1 MPTTEPTT
9 LRYRC
14 GTKGAFYEVVCTVC
28 TVSGATSRPL
38 VVGPYRSE
46 EAALRGFNQHVAC
59 IHHHNMLKIGR
70 EDGLGR
76 KTEGAGEMATPV
88 PSEKGKE
95 NL

>member
-38 VVGPYRSE
+38 VIGPYRSE

-59 IHHHNMLKIGR
+59 IHHHNMLKR
-70 EDGLGR
+70 R
-76 KTEGAGEMATPV
+76 TSSWQQVSVRNKSPHASTTA
-88 PSEKGKE
+88 
-95 NL
+95 